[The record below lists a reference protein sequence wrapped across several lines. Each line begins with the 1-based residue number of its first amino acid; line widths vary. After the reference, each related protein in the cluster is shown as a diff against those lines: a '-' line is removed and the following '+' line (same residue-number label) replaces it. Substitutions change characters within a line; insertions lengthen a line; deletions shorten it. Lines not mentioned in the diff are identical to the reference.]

1 MLNLTQCF
9 EPDYI
14 LLTIFQIKVK
24 LTSLGLNRRLN
35 DVTNTIA
42 AAEFALSKMSN
53 LYAIELGNEP
63 NC

>member
-1 MLNLTQCF
+1 MRV
-9 EPDYI
+9 
-14 LLTIFQIKVK
+14 QIKVQ

-35 DVTNTIA
+35 DVNNTIA
-42 AAEFALSKMSN
+42 AAEVALSKMSN